1 MHKHFTLKQF
11 RYFLAVSESGSIA
24 AAARL
29 VNIAQS
35 ALTKSIQELE
45 STLGSPLFERQPRGM
60 VLTQAGYRFE
70 ASARKVIAAVAQ
82 AGAINSDTSDE
93 LTGTLNIGV
102 TSLMAGYGLA
112 DLLSRFQRAH
122 PEVRVN
128 ILEDAPPFLEHLLV
142 NGEVDLAIMVVNALD
157 NPQALEVETLSS
169 SPNRVWLP
177 PSHPLAER
185 NELTL
190 ADCATAPLIVLEA
203 DRIEDMQRAVWR
215 RHGLTPEVKLR
226 TSSLEAVRSLVGVGS
241 GITILPDFLYR
252 PWTLDAERIEVRKLR
267 DAVPGVEIGVVRR
280 RGIRNRDVVDQFVQI
295 ARSPGSAARR

>member
-1 MHKHFTLKQF
+1 MQKHFTLKQF

-82 AGAINSDTSDE
+82 AGAINSDTADE

-102 TSLMAGYGLA
+102 TGLMAGYGLA

-128 ILEDAPPFLEHLLV
+128 ILEDSPPFLEHLLV

-157 NPQALEVETLSS
+157 NPQELEVETLSS

-177 PSHPLAER
+177 PGHPLAER

-190 ADCATAPLIVLEA
+190 AECATAPLIVLEA

>member
-24 AAARL
+24 AAARI

-45 STLGSPLFERQPRGM
+45 ATLGVPLFERSPRGM

-82 AGAINSDTSDE
+82 AGAVKHEDRQE
-93 LTGTLNIGV
+93 LTGSLTIGV
-102 TSLMAGYGLA
+102 TSLMAGYGLS

-128 ILEDAPPFLEHLLV
+128 ILEDSPPFLEHLLV
-142 NGEVDLAIMVVNALD
+142 NGEVDLAVMVVNALGD
-157 NPQALEVETLSS
+157 PQALDVKTLSS
-169 SPNRVWLP
+169 SPNRVWLS
-177 PSHPLAER
+177 PSHPLAEHS
-185 NELTL
+185 ELTL
-190 ADCATAPLIVLEA
+190 AECASVPLIVLEA
-203 DRIEDMQRAVWR
+203 DRIEDMQRSVWR
-215 RHGLTPEVKLR
+215 RHGLMPDVRLR
-226 TSSLEAVRSLVGVGS
+226 TSSLEAVRSLVGVGA
-241 GITILPDFLYR
+241 GISILPDFLYR

-267 DAVPGVEIGVVRR
+267 DSIPATDVGLVTRRDLRR
-280 RGIRNRDVVDQFVQI
+280 REVVEQFMQL
-295 ARSPGSAARR
+295 AGASPGTRR

>member
-1 MHKHFTLKQF
+1 VHKHFTLKQF

-24 AAARL
+24 AAARV

-45 STLGSPLFERQPRGM
+45 GTLGTPLFDRQPRGM

-82 AGAINSDTSDE
+82 AGAVNSDTADE

-112 DLLSRFQRAH
+112 ELLSRFQRSH

-128 ILEDAPPFLEHLLV
+128 ILEDSPPFLEHLLV

-157 NPQALEVETLSS
+157 NPQALEVESLSS

-177 PSHPLAER
+177 SSHPLADR

-190 ADCATAPLIVLEA
+190 AECATSPIIMLEG
-203 DRIEDMQRAVWR
+203 DRIEDMQRAIWR
-215 RHGLTPEVKLR
+215 RHGLTPEIKLR
-226 TSSLEAVRSLVGVGS
+226 TSSLEAVRSLVGTGS
-241 GITILPDFLYR
+241 GISILPDFLYR

-280 RGIRNRDVVDQFVQI
+280 RGLRNRDVVDQFVQI

>member
-45 STLGSPLFERQPRGM
+45 GTLGSPLFERQPRGM

-82 AGAINSDTSDE
+82 AGAINSDTADE

-128 ILEDAPPFLEHLLV
+128 ILEDSPPFLEHLLV

>member
-24 AAARL
+24 AAARV

-45 STLGSPLFERQPRGM
+45 GTLGTPLFERQPRGM

-82 AGAINSDTSDE
+82 AGAVNSETGDE
-93 LTGTLNIGV
+93 LTGTLTIGV

-122 PEVRVN
+122 PEVRVH
-128 ILEDAPPFLEHLLV
+128 ILEDSPPFLEHLLV

-177 PSHPLAER
+177 PNHPLVER

-190 ADCATAPLIVLEA
+190 AECASSPLIMLEA
-203 DRIEDMQRAVWR
+203 DRIEDMQRAIWR
-215 RHGLTPEVKLR
+215 RHGLTPEIKLR

-295 ARSPGSAARR
+295 ARNPGNAARR

>member
-1 MHKHFTLKQF
+1 MQKHFTLKQF

-82 AGAINSDTSDE
+82 AGAINSDTADE

-102 TSLMAGYGLA
+102 TGLMAGYGLA

-128 ILEDAPPFLEHLLV
+128 ILEDSPPFLEHLLV

-177 PSHPLAER
+177 PGHPLAER

-190 ADCATAPLIVLEA
+190 AECATAPLIVLEA

>member
-190 ADCATAPLIVLEA
+190 AECATAPLIVLEA